1 MKTYVRYTIICLFT
15 LSSALCGAES
25 RTVSQNF
32 DDMFKASPKTLTVTD
47 SYHTGTTDFVTYTCT
62 GGAEFF
68 NNTNSGN
75 KLAIFLDASGEQ
87 VQTTQVT
94 NLDSLRIRYAP
105 AVISQEM
112 TVSIS
117 TDGSAW
123 QEVAIQ
129 HKASGLKTVKM
140 PRVGDYYVRI
150 ARKGS
155 YNVYIT
161 EIGYIYID
169 LSGCPNC
176 FIYKP

>member
-25 RTVSQNF
+25 RTVPGQDF
-32 DDMFKASPKTLTVTD
+32 AALVKEKQMTLNPPANTIGV
-47 SYHTGTTDFVTYTCT
+47 TDFVTYTCS
-62 GGAEFF
+62 GGAEFTADE
-68 NNTNSGN
+68 NTSY
-75 KLAIFLDASGEQ
+75 KIAILLNASGEQ
-87 VQTTQVT
+87 VQTTQIT
-94 NLDSLRIRYAP
+94 NLDSLRISYAP
-105 AVISQEM
+105 AVSNKDM

-117 TDGSAW
+117 TDGSVW

-155 YNVYIT
+155 DNVYI
-161 EIGYIYID
+161 IQIDYIYID

>member
-1 MKTYVRYTIICLFT
+1 MKTYVRYAIICLFT

-32 DDMFKASPKTLTVTD
+32 NDMYGASPKTLTVTNTN
-47 SYHTGTTDFVTYTCT
+47 HTGTTDFVTYTCS

-68 NNTNSGN
+68 NNANSGN

-94 NLDSLRIRYAP
+94 NLDSLRIFYA
-105 AVISQEM
+105 ANAYKDM
-112 TVSIS
+112 TVSIKE
-117 TDGSAW
+117 GEGAW
-123 QEVAIQ
+123 TEVPVVQ
-129 HKASGLKTVKM
+129 KQKGLSTVKM

-155 YNVYIT
+155 DNVYIT